1 MDNPV
6 QEKNKYS
13 RKKKLSK
20 MIMNPAS
27 VVVIDFPIFS
37 WLINSVVRV
46 AQPELT
52 AYQQIWDQ
60 RPQGDRFCRSQSCF
74 TNADVMCTS
83 LYAIGQLT

>member
-1 MDNPV
+1 V
-6 QEKNKYS
+6 QEK
-13 RKKKLSK
+13 KKVFKEEKLSE

-27 VVVIDFPIFS
+27 IVVIDFPIFS

-60 RPQGDRFCRSQSCF
+60 RPQGDRFCRFQSCLS
-74 TNADVMCTS
+74 NADVMSTS
-83 LYAIGQLT
+83 LLAIGQLT

>member
-1 MDNPV
+1 
-6 QEKNKYS
+6 
-13 RKKKLSK
+13 
-20 MIMNPAS
+20 MNPDS

-60 RPQGDRFCRSQSCF
+60 RPQGDRFSRFQSCL
-74 TNADVMCTS
+74 TNADVMSTS
-83 LYAIGQLT
+83 CREGFLWKHDLAYCWLF